1 MNLGE
6 IYTKFRLDTGDFT
19 AKISDVT
26 GGLKNVE
33 TTAKASTQPI
43 NTLGSS
49 IQSMA
54 LKAAAALG
62 LYKLVD
68 GIKSTIVESTML
80 SARVETLGVVMATVG
95 KNVGL
100 NAQQMENY
108 AKNVAAMGITTQVS
122 RETVIRM
129 VQAQMDL
136 TNATKLARIAQ
147 DAAVI
152 GNTNSSDALQKMIY
166 GIQTGQVEVLKTI
179 GINVIFET
187 SYKKLG
193 AQLGKNAEDLTELE
207 KVQARTNV
215 VMEAGGRIAGTYES
229 AMGTVGKQLNT
240 LPRYIEEV
248 KVKFGELFKPAL
260 GEIVTGITEAFKKL
274 GDWFADPQNQAHIEA
289 WKGRFKYLGEAI
301 GGASVATSDLIMW
314 LGKLGSTEGISEKQN
329 KLSEEFIKNQK
340 EINAFTEVRNT
351 QWEKFKKDLLFVSD
365 YMGAAIPIT
374 KELLGYDDQ
383 RLDRLKQRNAEIL
396 KEFKNLGLVGQLERE
411 GVAWEAFA
419 AGGEYPG
426 EQRFDAPGVAKDS
439 EKILKLR
446 EQLTADILKLQ
457 DKEFGAF
464 AAMYA
469 EREKTASK
477 DAESIKL
484 LNEWAAL
491 ESEKIWKEI
500 NNKIF
505 KSYENLLEQEGDA
518 WNAFSVESSEQY
530 KERNDALL
538 QDDIKLLDAMY
549 KNEMGLIEK
558 EGDAWEALYVETAE
572 QSKERLDNEKKLS
585 IERIT
590 LEAGLYADLKGY
602 GNEYYEAQK
611 KLIAQRIKDLKQAG
625 VDEKAILAMSI
636 EENFKADQ
644 KKLLDSENFWDGIR
658 AGYNQ
663 DIKDQKKWGEQ
674 GDAIWKDFTTRRKQ
688 FSNEFVDNFIAGQN
702 LMLSIQEAA
711 GNMAVGLAGDISKRM
726 WAAAIEKIIGMIGA
740 HIGGGAAL
748 VAWQGANK
756 GGVAGA
762 LAEIGIFLGSGV
774 AAMLAGRAMAQQFR
788 AEGGWVG
795 AHPNGGWV
803 REGSGNKDDVF
814 LGYTPGVRHWGMGG
828 EFVVNKES
836 SQKHAPLLEAI
847 NRDRAWDE
855 GGSVGID
862 KDAWKPVSQSLGIGC
877 GASFL
882 HGFLTKGGFWGGITE
897 AIAFNATAIPSM
909 FAGKYLSN
917 QFKADGGW
925 MDVGHGW
932 GSFFSSLVSPFHGVT
947 SALSSAFNATIGNLP
962 GLGQYIP
969 NPFVLGQIMTDPKE
983 AERVLREMIQQPYE
997 QVAKD
1002 IMTPG
1007 KYYSD
1012 PIDVVTNNIKNL
1024 GHVWETFTGATLP
1037 GFRAGIDYVPQTGP
1051 AMLHQGERVIS
1062 REDNVRGG
1070 QPLHITLEL
1079 NGRVLSE
1086 YIYNE
1091 TKRGNKMI
1099 HSRGLAG

>member
-19 AKISDVT
+19 ANISNVT
-26 GGLKNVE
+26 SGLKNVE

-100 NAQQMENY
+100 NAVQMENY

-136 TNATKLARIAQ
+136 TDATKLARIAQ

-166 GIQTGQVEVLKTI
+166 GIQVAEVQVLKTI
-179 GINVIFET
+179 GLNVNFEN
-187 SYKKLG
+187 SYKKFG
-193 AQLGKNAEDLTELE
+193 AQINKNAEDLNELD
-207 KVQARTNV
+207 KIQARTNA
-215 VMEAGGRIAGTYES
+215 VMEAGSRIAGTYEA
-229 AMGTVGKQLNT
+229 AMGTVGKQINT
-240 LPRYIEEV
+240 LPRFIEEA
-248 KVKFGELFKPAL
+248 KLKFGELFKPAL
-260 GEIVTGITEAFKKL
+260 IVIVSELTKGLQDLNIFFEKANKSGDAKQWTETIKVYMQGAVGAGLALLDTVSAINKLMSKKEPET
-274 GDWFADPQNQAHIEA
+274 AMEAQN
-289 WKGRFKYLGEAI
+289 R
-301 GGASVATSDLIMW
+301 
-314 LGKLGSTEGISEKQN
+314 
-329 KLSEEFIKNQK
+329 LSEEYLKNKK
-340 EINAFTEVRNT
+340 EILHFERLFAEEGTAWYGKASIFG
-351 QWEKFKKDLLFVSD
+351 WDLYAQD
-365 YMGAAIPIT
+365 R
-374 KELLGYDDQ
+374 K
-383 RLDRLKQRNAEIL
+383 RLEIL
-396 KEFKNLGLVGQLERE
+396 KERNAAILVEFKAIGDIGKKEITTNEEVIETAKAKYKTIVELTS
-411 GVAWEAFA
+411 A
-419 AGGEYPG
+419 
-426 EQRFDAPGVAKDS
+426 QRT
-439 EKILKLR
+439 L
-446 EQLTADILKLQ
+446 QTTLTADILKLK

-464 AAMYA
+464 AAEYA
-469 EREKTASK
+469 KREKIVGK
-477 DAESIKL
+477 DAEGIKL

-491 ESEKIWKEI
+491 ESEKIWKET

-505 KSYENLLEQEGDA
+505 KSYENLLEMEGDA
-518 WNAFSVESSEQY
+518 WNAFSVESFEQY

-549 KNEMGLIEK
+549 KNKMGLVEK

-625 VDEKAILAMSI
+625 VDEKAILAWSI

-644 KKLLDSENFWDGIR
+644 KKLLSSDNFFDGLK
-658 AGYNQ
+658 AGYRQN
-663 DIKDQKKWGEQ
+663 IKDQKTWAEEGE
-674 GDAIWKDFTTRRKQ
+674 GLYKDYTNRKKQ

-702 LMLSIQEAA
+702 LMLSIQKAA
-711 GNMAVGLAGDISKRM
+711 GNMAVGLAGDISKKM

-774 AAMLAGRAMAQQFR
+774 AAMLAGRAMAQKFK

-795 AHPNGGWV
+795 AHPDGGWV

-814 LGYTPGVRHWGMGG
+814 LGYTPGTRHWGMGG

-855 GGSVGID
+855 GGSID
-862 KDAWKPVSQSLGIGC
+862 KDAWKPVSQGLGIGC

-882 HGFLTKGGFWGGITE
+882 HGFLTKGGFWGGISE

-917 QFKADGGW
+917 QFKADGGRI
-925 MDVGHGW
+925 DVGHGW
-932 GSFFSSLVSPFHGVT
+932 GDFLHTITSPFHAVT
-947 SALSSAFNATIGNLP
+947 SALSSVFNATIGNLP

-1024 GHVWETFTGATLP
+1024 GKVWETFTGAKLP

-1062 REDNVRGG
+1062 KEDNVKGG
-1070 QPLHITLEL
+1070 QLTINIPVIL
-1079 NGRVLSE
+1079 NGREIGKV
-1086 YIYNE
+1086 IYDE

-1099 HSRGLAG
+1099 HSRGMAG